1 MKIKPICLALSFLI
15 VSVTVFASAP
25 GDVVTCSYSDGFSW
39 SNAAS
44 EQWTVNDMVEHCLS
58 GGGTATVNRPTITQ
72 TP

>member
-1 MKIKPICLALSFLI
+1 MKIKHTFLALSLFI
-15 VSVTVFASAP
+15 ISATAFALAP
-25 GDVVTCSYSDGFSW
+25 GDVVTCSYSDGFNW

-72 TP
+72 AP